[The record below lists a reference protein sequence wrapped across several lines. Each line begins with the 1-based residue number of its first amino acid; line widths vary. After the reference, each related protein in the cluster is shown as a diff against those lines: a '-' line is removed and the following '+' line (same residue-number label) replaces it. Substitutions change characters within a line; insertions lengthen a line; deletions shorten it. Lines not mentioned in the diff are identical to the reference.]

1 MIVLSPNVSVPFCL
15 SFHHF
20 NSHTL
25 LISTLVVDDFNH
37 NDLKVRMCPE
47 DIALMVNIFH
57 FSQSVIFQ
65 KLLIIIRKTRWDS
78 MEPQYAQK
86 ALALIFFEQ

>member
-47 DIALMVNIFH
+47 DIALMVNISFLPKCD
-57 FSQSVIFQ
+57 FSKVAHYNPKNKMGLHGAPVCSKGTSTNIF
-65 KLLIIIRKTRWDS
+65 
-78 MEPQYAQK
+78 
-86 ALALIFFEQ
+86 